1 MASIRKICKHVVSV
15 ILDGDLN
22 KLGAVLSRPLIAPL
36 KLVYSLARKYRKWI
50 AVTAISIVTYVVISD
65 LEYKQAEYDINA
77 KWDAV
82 EAEIPELDECFST
95 SSLSLE
101 QCNNDIYSKSI
112 SALYGRSNE
121 LESYKWSF
129 LPYRYYKR
137 TMSDERL

>member
-36 KLVYSLARKYRKWI
+36 RLAYSLARKYRKWI

-65 LEYKQAEYDINA
+65 LEYKQAEYEINA

-82 EAEIPELDECFST
+82 EAEILDRDACFSASLLRAIQCNKDIT
-95 SSLSLE
+95 RKSLS
-101 QCNNDIYSKSI
+101 
-112 SALYGRSNE
+112 ALDGRYNE
-121 LESYKWSF
+121 LESYEWSF

-137 TMSDERL
+137 TMSDE